1 MSISCCNS
9 MDSHGPAKSGRPLRS
24 GAMYDD
30 LPNRQIKVG
39 PCSPRHDFPNKTSIY
54 RDFLWFSCGFFPLKA
69 PLIYRKNWD
78 FRHCYAWLE
87 GSFWDA
93 PSQYA
98 RRGWVETDVKTY
110 EIWYHPTNIET
121 FSCLSQWV
129 IICDFMICLCIII
142 TVSISWGHGQIYSNM
157 SYTLEWWASIRSW
170 LATSLDADVET
181 ISWHRVRQYGHGS
194 VVS

>member
-1 MSISCCNS
+1 MIF
-9 MDSHGPAKSGRPLRS
+9 P
-24 GAMYDD
+24 
-30 LPNRQIKVG
+30 IK
-39 PCSPRHDFPNKTSIY
+39 PPFIE
-54 RDFLWFSCGFFPLKA
+54 DFLWFSCGFFPLKA

-121 FSCLSQWV
+121 FSCLSKWV
-129 IICDFMICLCIII
+129 IICDFMICLCII

-170 LATSLDADVET
+170 LATSLDADVEKM
-181 ISWHRVRQYGHGS
+181 SWHRVRQYGHGS